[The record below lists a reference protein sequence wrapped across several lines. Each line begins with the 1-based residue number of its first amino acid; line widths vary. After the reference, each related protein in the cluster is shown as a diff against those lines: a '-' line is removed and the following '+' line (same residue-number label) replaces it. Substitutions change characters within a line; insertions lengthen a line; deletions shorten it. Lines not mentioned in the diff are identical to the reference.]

1 MRKSR
6 KYKVFTS
13 ILLAAC
19 MAAVPCGLQAEQPPM
34 RLHYSSPALN
44 WMTSALPLGNG
55 ELGCMFFGGV
65 MSEQIMFNEK
75 TLWTGNTSI
84 RGAYQRFG
92 DLHIDFRYEAGDST
106 GYVRKLDIDN
116 AIGSVSFTNG
126 GTRYLREYFTSNPDK
141 AAVLHFSAPG
151 AKGKINLSVRMD
163 DSHDGLY
170 AVKGNIMS
178 IKGKLD
184 LLNYAAMAKVIS
196 DGGKVTAFAD
206 KITVEGADEVTIILA
221 AGTNFDIA
229 SADYTGTD
237 ACTLEKDIRHR
248 VEKASRK
255 SWDELK
261 RRHIE
266 DYRELYARTSLD
278 LNEDM
283 PEWTTDKLIKEH
295 RDSRYLDMLYFQY
308 GRYLMISSSRG
319 MALPNN
325 LQGIWNGDNTPPW
338 QCDIHSNINIQM
350 NYWPSETTNL
360 PECHMPFLEYIAT
373 EATTK
378 PEGSW
383 RKIAREEGLRGWTIK
398 TQSNIFGYTD
408 WNINRPANAW
418 YCMHLWQH
426 YAYTKDIEYLE
437 ETAYPT
443 MKSTCEYWFDRLK
456 PGAKGKLIAPKE
468 WSPEQGPWQDG
479 ASYAQQ
485 LIWQLF
491 SETVKASEEL
501 DKNGKKTDLAFVE
514 ELKDKFSKLDNGLEI
529 GSWGQ
534 IKEWKEDTQNLDV
547 KGNEHR
553 HISQLIALYPG
564 SQISPH
570 KDATFAEAA
579 RTTLK
584 SRGDLGTGW
593 SRAWKI
599 ACWARLFDGNHA
611 YKLLKA
617 ALTPS
622 TLTKI
627 SMDNDKGGVYEN
639 LFDSHPPFQIDG
651 NFGATA
657 GIAEML
663 LQSNAGFINLLP
675 ALPDAWA
682 DGEVNGL
689 KAEGNFTIDMEWKN
703 KKVTKLKVTSGSG
716 GKCTIYNPGMKLN
729 GITDSKGI
737 TLKIERQGES
747 MVSIDTKKGMTYC
760 FDL

>member
-6 KYKVFTS
+6 NYKVFTS

-19 MAAVPCGLQAEQPPM
+19 MATVPCELSAEQPPM
-34 RLHYSSPALN
+34 QLHYNKPALN

-92 DLHIDFRYEAGDST
+92 DLHIDFKYEADDST

-126 GTRYLREYFTSNPDK
+126 GTKYLREYFTSNPDK
-141 AAVLHFSAPG
+141 AAVLHFSAPE
-151 AKGKINLSVRMD
+151 AKGKISLSVRMD

-170 AVKGNIMS
+170 AVKGNLMS

-184 LLNYAAMAKVIS
+184 LLSYAATAKVIS

-229 SADYTGTD
+229 SEDYIGTD
-237 ACTLEKDIRHR
+237 AQALEKDIRNR
-248 VEKASRK
+248 VEKASRR
-255 SWDELK
+255 SWEELK

-266 DYRELYARTSLD
+266 DYRKLYARTSLD
-278 LNEDM
+278 LNEGM

-491 SETVKASEEL
+491 SETIKASEEL

-599 ACWARLFDGNHA
+599 AYWARLFDGNHA

>member
-1 MRKSR
+1 
-6 KYKVFTS
+6 
-13 ILLAAC
+13 
-19 MAAVPCGLQAEQPPM
+19 MATVPCELSAEQPPM
-34 RLHYSSPALN
+34 QLHYNKPALN

-75 TLWTGNTSI
+75 TLWTGSTSI

-92 DLHIDFRYEAGDST
+92 DLHIDFKYEADDST

-126 GTRYLREYFTSNPDK
+126 GTRYLREYLTSYPDK
-141 AAVLHFSAPG
+141 VAVLHFSAPE
-151 AKGKINLSVRMD
+151 ARGKISLSVRMD
-163 DSHDGLY
+163 DSHDGRY
-170 AVKGNIMS
+170 AVKGNLMS
-178 IKGKLD
+178 INGKLD
-184 LLNYAAMAKVIS
+184 LLSYAAAAKVIS
-196 DGGKVTAFAD
+196 DGGKVSTFAD

-229 SADYTGTD
+229 SEDYIGTD
-237 ACTLEKDIRHR
+237 AQALEKDIRNR
-248 VEKASRK
+248 VEKASRR
-255 SWDELK
+255 SWEELK
-261 RRHIE
+261 RRHME

-278 LNEDM
+278 LNEGM

-295 RDSRYLDMLYFQY
+295 RDSKYLDMLYFQY

-443 MKSTCEYWFDRLK
+443 MKSACEYWFDRLK
-456 PGAKGKLIAPKE
+456 SGAEGKLIAPQE

-491 SETVKASEEL
+491 SETLKASEEL
-501 DKNGKKTDLAFVE
+501 DKNGKRTDLAFVE
-514 ELKDKFSKLDNGLEI
+514 ELEEKFGRLDNGLEI

-547 KGNEHR
+547 EGNEHR

-564 SQISPH
+564 NQISPH

-622 TLTKI
+622 TLTII

>member
-1 MRKSR
+1 
-6 KYKVFTS
+6 
-13 ILLAAC
+13 
-19 MAAVPCGLQAEQPPM
+19 MATV
-34 RLHYSSPALN
+34 
-44 WMTSALPLGNG
+44 
-55 ELGCMFFGGV
+55 
-65 MSEQIMFNEK
+65 
-75 TLWTGNTSI
+75 
-84 RGAYQRFG
+84 QR
-92 DLHIDFRYEAGDST
+92 
-106 GYVRKLDIDN
+106 N
-116 AIGSVSFTNG
+116 
-126 GTRYLREYFTSNPDK
+126 
-141 AAVLHFSAPG
+141 
-151 AKGKINLSVRMD
+151 
-163 DSHDGLY
+163 SH
-170 AVKGNIMS
+170 
-178 IKGKLD
+178 
-184 LLNYAAMAKVIS
+184 
-196 DGGKVTAFAD
+196 
-206 KITVEGADEVTIILA
+206 
-221 AGTNFDIA
+221 
-229 SADYTGTD
+229 
-237 ACTLEKDIRHR
+237 
-248 VEKASRK
+248 
-255 SWDELK
+255 
-261 RRHIE
+261 
-266 DYRELYARTSLD
+266 
-278 LNEDM
+278 
-283 PEWTTDKLIKEH
+283 
-295 RDSRYLDMLYFQY
+295 
-308 GRYLMISSSRG
+308 
-319 MALPNN
+319 
-325 LQGIWNGDNTPPW
+325 
-338 QCDIHSNINIQM
+338 
-350 NYWPSETTNL
+350 
-360 PECHMPFLEYIAT
+360 
-373 EATTK
+373 
-378 PEGSW
+378 
-383 RKIAREEGLRGWTIK
+383 
-398 TQSNIFGYTD
+398 
-408 WNINRPANAW
+408 
-418 YCMHLWQH
+418 
-426 YAYTKDIEYLE
+426 
-437 ETAYPT
+437 
-443 MKSTCEYWFDRLK
+443 
-456 PGAKGKLIAPKE
+456 
-468 WSPEQGPWQDG
+468 
-479 ASYAQQ
+479 
-485 LIWQLF
+485 
-491 SETVKASEEL
+491 
-501 DKNGKKTDLAFVE
+501 LAFVE

>member
-1 MRKSR
+1 
-6 KYKVFTS
+6 
-13 ILLAAC
+13 
-19 MAAVPCGLQAEQPPM
+19 MATVPCELSAEQPPM
-34 RLHYSSPALN
+34 QLHYNKPALN

-75 TLWTGNTSI
+75 TLWTGSTSI

-92 DLHIDFRYEAGDST
+92 DLHIDFKYEADDST

-126 GTRYLREYFTSNPDK
+126 GTKYLREYFTSNPDK
-141 AAVLHFSAPG
+141 AAVLHFSAPE
-151 AKGKINLSVRMD
+151 ARGKISLSVRMD
-163 DSHDGLY
+163 DSHDGRY
-170 AVKGNIMS
+170 AVKGNLMS
-178 IKGKLD
+178 INGKLD
-184 LLNYAAMAKVIS
+184 LLSYAAAAKVIS
-196 DGGKVTAFAD
+196 DGGKVSTFAD

-229 SADYTGTD
+229 SENYIGTD
-237 ACTLEKDIRHR
+237 AQALEKDIRNR
-248 VEKASRK
+248 VEKASRR
-255 SWDELK
+255 SWEELK

-266 DYRELYARTSLD
+266 DYRKLYARTSLD
-278 LNEDM
+278 LNEGM

-325 LQGIWNGDNTPPW
+325 LQGIWNGNNTPPW

-373 EATTK
+373 EAATK
-378 PEGSW
+378 PDGSW

-426 YAYTKDIEYLE
+426 YAYTKDIGYLE
-437 ETAYPT
+437 KTAYPT
-443 MKSTCEYWFDRLK
+443 MKSACEYWFDRLK
-456 PGAKGKLIAPKE
+456 PGAEGKLIAPQE

-491 SETVKASEEL
+491 SETLKASEEL
-501 DKNGKKTDLAFVE
+501 DKNGKRTDLAFVE
-514 ELKDKFSKLDNGLEI
+514 ELEEKFGRLDNGLEI

-547 KGNEHR
+547 EGNEHR

-564 SQISPH
+564 NQISPH
-570 KDATFAEAA
+570 KDATFAEVA

-622 TLTKI
+622 TLTII

>member
-1 MRKSR
+1 
-6 KYKVFTS
+6 
-13 ILLAAC
+13 
-19 MAAVPCGLQAEQPPM
+19 
-34 RLHYSSPALN
+34 
-44 WMTSALPLGNG
+44 
-55 ELGCMFFGGV
+55 

-283 PEWTTDKLIKEH
+283 PKWTTDKLIKEH

-593 SRAWKI
+593 SRAWKV
-599 ACWARLFDGNHA
+599 ACWARLNDGERA
-611 YKLLKA
+611 YNLLKKA
-617 ALTPS
+617 QNITDV
-622 TLTKI
+622 TVV
-627 SMDNDKGGVYEN
+627 SMDDNAGGMYGN
-639 LFDSHPPFQIDG
+639 LFCAHPSFQIDG
-651 NFGATA
+651 NFGTA
-657 GIAEML
+657 AAIAEML
-663 LQSNAGFINLLP
+663 LQNTVKGVWLLP
-675 ALPDAWA
+675 ALPEAWN
-682 DGEVNGL
+682 DGSFEGL
-689 KAEGNFTIDMEWKN
+689 RAHGGFTFGAEWDDGRLTEASVKSEAGGICRLYLPGVKVR
-703 KKVTKLKVTSGSG
+703 KVT
-716 GKCTIYNPGMKLN
+716 GKYGRRMKCKAVEDGVMEFMTKPGHTYRIYVQSL
-729 GITDSKGI
+729 
-737 TLKIERQGES
+737 
-747 MVSIDTKKGMTYC
+747 
-760 FDL
+760 

>member
-1 MRKSR
+1 MGKRW
-6 KYKVFTS
+6 KYKVLPAAVF
-13 ILLAAC
+13 AAC
-19 MAAVPCGLQAEQPPM
+19 IATSPCRLSAEQPPM
-34 RLHYSSPALN
+34 QLRYKVPAVN

-75 TLWTGNTSI
+75 TLWTGSTTI

-92 DLHIDFRYEAGDST
+92 DLHIDFKYESDDSI

-116 AIGSVSFTNG
+116 AVGSVSFSNG
-126 GTRYLREYFTSNPDK
+126 GTQYLREYIASYPDK
-141 AAVLHFSAPG
+141 VVALHFSTPQAE
-151 AKGKINLSVRMD
+151 GKINMAVRMA
-163 DSHDGLY
+163 DSHSGFY
-170 AVKGNIMS
+170 AVNGSTMS
-178 IKGKLD
+178 INGKLD
-184 LLNYAAMAKVIS
+184 LLSYSATAKIVS
-196 DGGKVTAFAD
+196 NGGHVRTFAD
-206 KITVEGADEVTIILA
+206 KIAVEGADEVTIILS

-229 SADYTGTD
+229 SPDYIGMD
-237 ACTLEKDIRHR
+237 ARTLESTIRKR

-266 DYRELYARTSLD
+266 DYRKLYARTSLD

-283 PEWTTDKLIKEH
+283 PDWTTDELIKNH

-319 MALPNN
+319 MSLPNN

-338 QCDIHSNINIQM
+338 QCDIHSNINVQM
-350 NYWPSETTNL
+350 NYWPAEATNL
-360 PECHMPFLEYIAT
+360 SECHMPFLEYIAT
-373 EATTK
+373 EAMTK

-426 YAYTKDIEYLE
+426 YAYTKDIGYLE
-437 ETAYPT
+437 KTAYPT

-456 PGAKGKLIAPKE
+456 TGADGKLIAPKE

-479 ASYAQQ
+479 VAYAQQ

-491 SETVKASEEL
+491 DETLKASEEL
-501 DKNGKKTDLAFVE
+501 DRSGKKTDQPFVE
-514 ELKDKFSKLDNGLEI
+514 ELKEKFGKLDNGLQI

-547 KGNEHR
+547 KGNQHR

-564 SQISPH
+564 NQISPH
-570 KDATFAEAA
+570 KNATLAEAA
-579 RTTLK
+579 RTTLE

-617 ALTPS
+617 ALHPS
-622 TLTKI
+622 TLTVI

-651 NFGATA
+651 NFGAAA

-663 LQSNAGFINLLP
+663 IQSNAGFINLLP

-682 DGEVNGL
+682 DGEVTGL
-689 KAEGNFTIDMEWKN
+689 KAEGNFSIDMEWKN
-703 KKVTKLKVTSGSG
+703 KKVTRLKVTSGSG
-716 GKCTIYNPGMKLN
+716 SRCTIYNPGMRLN
-729 GITDSKGI
+729 RITDSKDTEI
-737 TLKIERQGES
+737 KMEKQGES
-747 MVSIDTKKGMTYC
+747 MVSFDTKKGMTYC
-760 FDL
+760 FDI